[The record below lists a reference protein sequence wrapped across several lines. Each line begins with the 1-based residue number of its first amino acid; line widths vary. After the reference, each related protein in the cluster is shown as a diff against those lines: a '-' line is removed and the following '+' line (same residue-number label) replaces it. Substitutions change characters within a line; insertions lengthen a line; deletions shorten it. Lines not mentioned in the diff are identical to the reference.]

1 MTAYSDFPPPKEYA
15 NYMHN
20 SQMLEY
26 LRSYAD
32 HFKLKQYVKFG
43 HAVLSIERS
52 TDYSMTGEWEV
63 TYRKIE

>member
-1 MTAYSDFPPPKEYA
+1 MTAYSDFPPPQDCA

-32 HFKLKQYVKFG
+32 HFKLKQYIKFD
-43 HAVLSIERS
+43 HEVLSIERS
-52 TDYSMTGEWEV
+52 TDYSVTGEWEV

>member
-1 MTAYSDFPPPKEYA
+1 MTAYSDFPPSEECA

-32 HFKLKQYVKFG
+32 YFKLKKYIKFG
-43 HAVLSIERS
+43 YQVLSIERS
-52 TDYSMTGEWEV
+52 IDYSVTGEWEV
-63 TYRKIE
+63 TYRNIE